1 MYDMCN
7 IHNLDRRSVRVCQCH
22 CHREI
27 VWQTPKGVS
36 MMQRRD
42 FLSPNS
48 LN

>member
-1 MYDMCN
+1 MCN
-7 IHNLDRRSVRVCQCH
+7 IHNLYRRSARVCQCQCH

-27 VWQTPKGVS
+27 VLQMPKSVS
-36 MMQRRD
+36 MMQRRG